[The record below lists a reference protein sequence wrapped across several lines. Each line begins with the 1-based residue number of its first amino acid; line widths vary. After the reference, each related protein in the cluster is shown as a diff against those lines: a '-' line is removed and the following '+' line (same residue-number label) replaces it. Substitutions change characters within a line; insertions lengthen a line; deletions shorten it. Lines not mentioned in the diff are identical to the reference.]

1 MTKPWQLAPWLAVAA
16 LAASAW
22 WWQTG
27 KDAWRAPPARMP
39 ELPAVAD
46 IPAPPVFHA
55 QQALKRPVLWASRRP
70 TGAGDAKGGLAQEL
84 MESRLTAVF
93 ASGKDQLAVLQRK
106 DGSTLKLSA
115 NSKPWRIES
124 FDGRKAVFMSA
135 DQQRVE
141 RPLEH
146 AASPEPKPGQPQ
158 GRPSMPPAGQ

>member
-1 MTKPWQLAPWLAVAA
+1 MTKPWQVAPLLAVAA

-27 KDAWRAPPARMP
+27 KNAWRAPPARMP
-39 ELPAVAD
+39 ELPAVAEL
-46 IPAPPVFHA
+46 PSQPVFHA
-55 QQALKRPVLWASRRP
+55 QEALKRPLLWMSRRP
-70 TGAGDAKGGLAQEL
+70 ISVGDPKGGFAKDL

-93 ASGKDQLAVLQRK
+93 ASGKDKLAILQRK
-106 DGSTLKLSA
+106 DGSILKLSTD
-115 NSKPWRIES
+115 SKPWRIES
-124 FDGRKAVFMSA
+124 FDGRKAVFMSV

-158 GRPSMPPAGQ
+158 GRPPMPPAGQ